1 MLKNLSALIQA
12 AAPPTPAPTPDP
24 KPGKDNKDSADAKPG
39 KDNKDSKDNKDAP
52 DQNKDNKDNKDLSDK
67 SVQDKS
73 LNDMSTQI
81 SGAVASSRALV
92 SQLAAAYPALQ
103 AGLSNPY
110 QSPIPAAMR
119 PSLAPNALLQESDL
133 SPTEVARLVSEF
145 ER

>member
-1 MLKNLSALIQA
+1 MLPIRIRIIRITRTFQTRVCKINPS
-12 AAPPTPAPTPDP
+12 
-24 KPGKDNKDSADAKPG
+24 
-39 KDNKDSKDNKDAP
+39 
-52 DQNKDNKDNKDLSDK
+52 
-67 SVQDKS
+67 
-73 LNDMSTQI
+73 NDMSTQI

-110 QSPIPAAMR
+110 QSPIPAAMS